1 MFPLLIVKTCYFKVG
16 ENYIKKKLNV
26 HWQQCVQL
34 FYWLWFGKILT
45 IDYEVKIFQ
54 EGKKIST
61 FGCSLCWRPI
71 LSAVTFSS
79 MKAQEPPAGKMMAR
93 VFSCSDCVIFLFT
106 LCVHHLYAG
115 YISFSSSWHHLKYS
129 FQPTELTTN
138 KDTYLTDTVTELV
151 SQKQMTGNNKKW
163 PGED

>member
-16 ENYIKKKLNV
+16 ENYIKKLNV

-54 EGKKIST
+54 EGKKKSPHLAVLSVEGL
-61 FGCSLCWRPI
+61 FFQQWHFPPWRPRSHQ
-71 LSAVTFSS
+71 LVRWWLESFL
-79 MKAQEPPAGKMMAR
+79 AQI
-93 VFSCSDCVIFLFT
+93 VWFFCLF
-106 LCVHHLYAG
+106 VHHLYAG
-115 YISFSSSWHHLKYS
+115 YILFSSSWHHLKYS

-138 KDTYLTDTVTELV
+138 KETYLTDTVTELV
-151 SQKQMTGNNKKW
+151 SQKQMTGNTKKW